1 MYVTHLF
8 ASPMPSSLFFFF
20 PIHSF
25 YIHRHHHH
33 NIKLPL
39 CTLPFF
45 PLTYNLSIYPSLQ
58 VAQNPNLRKLCASKF
73 EFADQVCIGKQTDQ
87 SFLDADLSKLAFGRL
102 LPTDVCFALPNGGF
116 PPLDAPTVCGPDN
129 GFGLFSSTILSGC
142 PSNACL

>member
-1 MYVTHLF
+1 MEHL
-8 ASPMPSSLFFFF
+8 SLFSRASDGD
-20 PIHSF
+20 HGRRD
-25 YIHRHHHH
+25 RHAGFGVDS
-33 NIKLPL
+33 LAYVYRL
-39 CTLPFF
+39 CVPSMTQLGI
-45 PLTYNLSIYPSLQ
+45 LNPSL